1 MPTFA
6 EAHAQ
11 RVAEFRAAMA
21 EELRI
26 NLDSPHG
33 PTGRSQAE
41 IDAAVERLHRLW
53 TAKPVAGPFVER
65 DGQKIP
71 YDGHTF
77 SGRFDRN

>member
-1 MPTFA
+1 MTTFA

-11 RVAEFRAAMA
+11 RVAEFR
-21 EELRI
+21 ETLEQYGFGLPWR
-26 NLDSPHG
+26 SPD
-33 PTGRSQAE
+33 AKV
-41 IDAAVERLHRLW
+41 DAAVERLHRLW